1 LLCVTAAAKV
11 SYSPALY
18 FQNQQN
24 ASSAN
29 SEESRDNEDS
39 SQPVTKNFRKRDG
52 LTTMLIFTVQRRRVQ
67 EFSAGKTWQTDM
79 FVTLLS
85 ESIFHD
91 LIFQSNL
98 CIQQQRRNFQLIM
111 E

>member
-1 LLCVTAAAKV
+1 MLCVTAAAKV

-39 SQPVTKNFRKRDG
+39 CQPVTKNFRKRDG
-52 LTTMLIFTVQRRRVQ
+52 LTTMLIFTVQRGTVQ
-67 EFSAGKTWQTDM
+67 QFFAGKTRRTDVFM
-79 FVTLLS
+79 TLLS
-85 ESIFHD
+85 ESIICD
-91 LIFQSNL
+91 LIFHKA
-98 CIQQQRRNFQLIM
+98 IYI
-111 E
+111 